1 MVRRGLVAF
10 LFGCCL
16 ATQLTAGTA
25 LAQPTSYA
33 DRVHELVA
41 RGKDFEQ
48 RGDPTTAI
56 AYYRDAVAAGPRDPR
71 GYVALGFCY
80 LALSEWARAGEVFEA
95 GTSASARFDE
105 QLSWGL
111 FEAQRS
117 LGNRREALR
126 ALRNILAAE
135 PDSVPALTALAEL
148 ASELGLWMSALAA
161 TRALATQASTDDER
175 SADSWKLRERALE
188 LILAASER
196 VRAQPCPG
204 ASAVL
209 SALGRCR

>member
-1 MVRRGLVAF
+1 MMRKGLVAF
-10 LFGCCL
+10 LFCCCL
-16 ATQLTAGTA
+16 ATQLTIGTA
-25 LAQPTSYA
+25 LAQPASYA
-33 DRVHELVA
+33 DRVGELLA
-41 RGKDFEQ
+41 RGLDFEH

-80 LALSEWARAGEVFEA
+80 LALSEWARAREVFEA
-95 GTSASARFDE
+95 GTSATAHFDE

-117 LGNRREALR
+117 LGNRTEALR
-126 ALRNILAAE
+126 ALRNILAAD
-135 PDSVPALTALAEL
+135 PDSVPALTALADL

-161 TRALATQASTDDER
+161 TRVLATQASSQDER
-175 SADSWKLRERALE
+175 SPESWKLRERALE
-188 LILAASER
+188 LILGASER
-196 VRAQPCPG
+196 ARAQPCPG